1 MAEQEQV
8 EKTDEEMEEDAD
20 SEEEEEEVEEKELEN
35 REIVRDKINKL
46 GMQETI
52 ISLRSK
58 GYDLKEI
65 ARFITQE
72 TGVQVSHVAVWRW
85 LKAFNKGKKKLLKDS
100 QMLQK
105 MQIRREI
112 DLIDD
117 LVKTKIKLQ
126 KYLNSAF
133 EKEEKHI
140 PAAVNALTKQLE
152 LIAKLLGELRVH
164 HETKNIS
171 IDVKEIGPTIAET
184 LKSYQKAGKL
194 YCKRCRSRDIS
205 FDMNNSSVYEE

>member
-1 MAEQEQV
+1 MEEQEQI
-8 EKTDEEMEEDAD
+8 EKSDEEMEEDAD
-20 SEEEEEEVEEKELEN
+20 TEDEEEVEEKELQD

-46 GMQETI
+46 GVQETI

-72 TGVQVSHVAVWRW
+72 TGVKVSHVAVWRW
-85 LKAFNKGKKKLLKDS
+85 LKGFNKSKKKLLKDS

-105 MQIRREI
+105 MQIKREI

-126 KYLNSAF
+126 KYLDSAF

-164 HETKNIS
+164 HETKNIN

-184 LKSYQKAGKL
+184 IKKYQKAGKL